1 MSVLVASP
9 RPVTRWRPSTVVAY
23 VLLIALAVFFL
34 LPMFAIVVT
43 SLKSFTEVSRSTLW
57 ELPKAPTLEAFGSA
71 FDVLA
76 PAFFNSVLLVVP
88 ATALSALLGSLNGYV
103 LSKWKFRGANVI
115 FALLLFGMTWR

>member
-43 SLKSFTEVSRSTLW
+43 SLRVGRRDVRLKSTTYARSSRSHSRSSR
-57 ELPKAPTLEAFGSA
+57 G
-71 FDVLA
+71 
-76 PAFFNSVLLVVP
+76 PAIRSI
-88 ATALSALLGSLNGYV
+88 TC
-103 LSKWKFRGANVI
+103 R
-115 FALLLFGMTWR
+115 